1 MYVLLQKI
9 VKPLNFWNSLFAI
22 GALYKNIRTF
32 FYFHTVIQDAF
43 FATKK
48 NLFQV
53 KIVTRI
59 THTGAKSHFFP

>member
-43 FATKK
+43 FATKDLVFFK
-48 NLFQV
+48 SKFKKSNFCFDVNL
-53 KIVTRI
+53 
-59 THTGAKSHFFP
+59 PDP

>member
-43 FATKK
+43 FATKD
-48 NLFQV
+48 LVFQV

-59 THTGAKSHFFP
+59 THTGAKVQFLF